1 MNGRQPMTNSR
12 RGVPH
17 LLCADDEDEATRQ
30 LNKEMEQPDTDW
42 DL

>member
-1 MNGRQPMTNSR
+1 MTNSR
-12 RGVPH
+12 FRSGVPH

-30 LNKEMEQPDTDW
+30 LNRDLEEPDTDW